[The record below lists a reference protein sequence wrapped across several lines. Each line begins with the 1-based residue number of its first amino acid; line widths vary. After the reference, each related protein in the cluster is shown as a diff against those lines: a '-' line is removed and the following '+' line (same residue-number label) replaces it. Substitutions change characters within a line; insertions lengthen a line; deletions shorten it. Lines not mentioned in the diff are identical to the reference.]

1 MEVAQKLHFDACDI
15 QDEELNISCRTNSS
29 GYDVEDILDSSA
41 EDFGCSP
48 LLHPRKLSFSDTMDC
63 SENETNQTV
72 PLNNNKTPVI
82 NVTGPAGIR
91 IPNRECSQK
100 MSMACSPPYKRVRA
114 LRLFDSPATP
124 KTLMEKSAMH
134 TPLPSKC
141 TRLFSLEKPRAC
153 TYQNKTDR
161 PAANVNP
168 FTPNGML
175 LTARKRTRSK
185 RSLNG
190 SPDIQ
195 IPKFDLADSE
205 DSDNEVE
212 QATKRVALQDSNIP
226 RYHQEFHELG
236 LIGTG
241 EFGSVYKCINRLDG
255 CTYAIKKS
263 IKPVAGS
270 INEKN
275 ALNEVYAHAVLG
287 KHQHVVRYYSA
298 WAEDNHMIIQNEYCN
313 GGSLADAISSLQREK
328 KHFTEAELRQLLLH
342 VAEGLRYIH
351 SMQLVHMD
359 IKPGN
364 IFISKEKRLLAVNYD
379 SADDG
384 FDEEE
389 TVEEEIT
396 YKIGDLGHVTSI
408 SNPQVEEGDCRYL
421 PTEILR
427 EDFGHLPKA
436 DIFALG
442 LTVYEAGG
450 GGPLPKNGP
459 EWHDIRN
466 GNLKELSHYSRDLND
481 LLKLMIH
488 PNPEMRPSAI
498 CLIQHRV
505 LCPFGNK
512 TKAQLR
518 RELNAEK
525 LKNEILSKQLQE
537 AAKCLKTI
545 APNVAAINST
555 MAGGGYKLRPTPTR
569 TSSRVIGKKVNR
581 SNICRHSVIMKIII
595 DTKGE
600 AECLKRTRRN
610 DLLRRYGFVLLM
622 LLCMMLASIQ
632 PHFGGTNGI
641 INGNILIQYLAVP
654 LIYLEAGIRSN
665 PKSLYSTLT
674 NGYLLMFMML
684 FTYVLMPCVMKVG
697 TCLLTYMTVNTWLLK
712 GMEVLYCMPPPFG
725 TSLVLCRLAEADLP
739 TSVVTTIVCHFGG
752 LFISPILLYFVLGA
766 STPSLMGV
774 HITEAIYSTVIP
786 LTDASSLQA
795 TDVLLC
801 VLIACVGQ
809 LFVSCLCWILC
820 SRWLPRDILL
830 AALFTS
836 THKSVGLGGWILRSA
851 YHGSAHGPAVNL
863 PLSIL
868 PVAQLLLGSLLAS
881 WSSP

>member
-1 MEVAQKLHFDACDI
+1 MEVAQKLHFEACDI
-15 QDEELNISCRTNSS
+15 EDEELNISCRINSS
-29 GYDVEDILDSSA
+29 GCDIDDVLDSSA
-41 EDFGCSP
+41 EDFRCSP
-48 LLHPRKLSFSDTMDC
+48 LPQPRKLSFGSSMDC
-63 SENETNQTV
+63 SDSETNQPV
-72 PLNNNKTPVI
+72 SINNNRTPVLL
-82 NVTGPAGIR
+82 VTGTTGMKIPHREGISSSR
-91 IPNRECSQK
+91 I
-100 MSMACSPPYKRVRA
+100 SMASSPPYKRVRA
-114 LRLFDSPATP
+114 LRLFDSPTTP
-124 KTLMEKSAMH
+124 KTLMEKSVMH
-134 TPLPSKC
+134 TPIPSKC
-141 TRLFSLEKPRAC
+141 TRLFPMDKPRATPSC
-153 TYQNKTDR
+153 FQSKSDK

-168 FTPNGML
+168 FTPSGML

-190 SPDIQ
+190 SPDIR
-195 IPKFDLADSE
+195 IPKFDLPDSE

-212 QATKRVALQDSNIP
+212 QPTKRVALQESNIP

-255 CTYAIKKS
+255 CVYAIKKS

-270 INEKN
+270 VNEKN
-275 ALNEVYAHAVLG
+275 ALIEVYAHAVLG

-313 GGSLADAISSLQREK
+313 GGSLADAITNMRAEK
-328 KHFTEAELRQLLLH
+328 RHFSEAEVRQLLLH

-364 IFISKEKRLLAVNYD
+364 IFISKEKRLQLVNYD

-421 PTEILR
+421 PTEILH
-427 EDFGHLPKA
+427 EDFAHLSKA

-466 GNLKELSHYSRDLND
+466 GNLKELPRYSRDFND

-498 CLIQHRV
+498 SLIQHRV

-512 TKAQLR
+512 TKAQLK

-545 APNVAAINST
+545 APDVAAMNGSMNS
-555 MAGGGYKLRPTPTR
+555 GGYKLRPTPTR
-569 TSSRVIGKKVNR
+569 TSSRVLGKKVNR
-581 SNICRHSVIMKIII
+581 SNS
-595 DTKGE
+595 T
-600 AECLKRTRRN
+600 
-610 DLLRRYGFVLLM
+610 
-622 LLCMMLASIQ
+622 
-632 PHFGGTNGI
+632 TN
-641 INGNILIQYLAVP
+641 
-654 LIYLEAGIRSN
+654 
-665 PKSLYSTLT
+665 
-674 NGYLLMFMML
+674 F
-684 FTYVLMPCVMKVG
+684 
-697 TCLLTYMTVNTWLLK
+697 
-712 GMEVLYCMPPPFG
+712 
-725 TSLVLCRLAEADLP
+725 
-739 TSVVTTIVCHFGG
+739 
-752 LFISPILLYFVLGA
+752 
-766 STPSLMGV
+766 
-774 HITEAIYSTVIP
+774 
-786 LTDASSLQA
+786 
-795 TDVLLC
+795 
-801 VLIACVGQ
+801 
-809 LFVSCLCWILC
+809 
-820 SRWLPRDILL
+820 
-830 AALFTS
+830 
-836 THKSVGLGGWILRSA
+836 
-851 YHGSAHGPAVNL
+851 
-863 PLSIL
+863 
-868 PVAQLLLGSLLAS
+868 
-881 WSSP
+881 

>member
-1 MEVAQKLHFDACDI
+1 MEIAQKLHFEACDI
-15 QDEELNISCRTNSS
+15 RDEELNISCRTNSS
-29 GYDVEDILDSSA
+29 GCDVDDILNSSA
-41 EDFGCSP
+41 DDLGCSP
-48 LLHPRKLSFSDTMDC
+48 LQPRKLSFSNTMDC
-63 SENETNQTV
+63 SDCESNSNQNVLT
-72 PLNNNKTPVI
+72 NNNKTPVS
-82 NVTGPAGIR
+82 NVIGTSRIR
-91 IPNRECSQK
+91 IPPRENANSQK
-100 MSMACSPPYKRVRA
+100 VSLACSPPYKRVRA

-134 TPLPSKC
+134 TPFPSKC
-141 TRLFSLEKPRAC
+141 TRLFSLDKPRPC
-153 TYQNKTDR
+153 SYQTKTDK

-195 IPKFDLADSE
+195 VTKFDFVDSD
-205 DSDNEVE
+205 DSDNEIE

-236 LIGTG
+236 LIGIG

-313 GGSLADAISSLQREK
+313 GGSLADAIANLQKEN
-328 KHFTEAELRQLLLH
+328 KHFTEAEMRQLLLH

-396 YKIGDLGHVTSI
+396 YKIGDLGHVTSVN
-408 SNPQVEEGDCRYL
+408 NPQVEEGDCRYL

-427 EDFGHLPKA
+427 EDFSHLSKA
-436 DIFALG
+436 DTFALG

-459 EWHDIRN
+459 DWHNIRS
-466 GNLKELSHYSRDLND
+466 GNLKELPHYSRDLNE
-481 LLKLMIH
+481 LLKSMIH
-488 PNPEMRPSAI
+488 PNPEMRPSAV

-525 LKNEILSKQLQE
+525 LKNEILSKQLDE

-545 APNVAAINST
+545 APNVAAINNT
-555 MAGGGYKLRPTPTR
+555 LNAGGGYKLRPTPTR
-569 TSSRVIGKKVNR
+569 TSNRVLGKKVNR
-581 SNICRHSVIMKIII
+581 SNS
-595 DTKGE
+595 T
-600 AECLKRTRRN
+600 
-610 DLLRRYGFVLLM
+610 
-622 LLCMMLASIQ
+622 
-632 PHFGGTNGI
+632 TN
-641 INGNILIQYLAVP
+641 
-654 LIYLEAGIRSN
+654 
-665 PKSLYSTLT
+665 
-674 NGYLLMFMML
+674 F
-684 FTYVLMPCVMKVG
+684 
-697 TCLLTYMTVNTWLLK
+697 
-712 GMEVLYCMPPPFG
+712 
-725 TSLVLCRLAEADLP
+725 
-739 TSVVTTIVCHFGG
+739 
-752 LFISPILLYFVLGA
+752 
-766 STPSLMGV
+766 
-774 HITEAIYSTVIP
+774 
-786 LTDASSLQA
+786 
-795 TDVLLC
+795 
-801 VLIACVGQ
+801 
-809 LFVSCLCWILC
+809 
-820 SRWLPRDILL
+820 
-830 AALFTS
+830 
-836 THKSVGLGGWILRSA
+836 
-851 YHGSAHGPAVNL
+851 
-863 PLSIL
+863 
-868 PVAQLLLGSLLAS
+868 
-881 WSSP
+881 